1 VNADALNRN
10 PVVMIVM
17 ITFKEKQQN
26 PKGNARMLIGEHQG
40 VQRTCDRLK
49 LYVTWPGMFYDVQ
62 NYISKCKVW

>member
-49 LYVTWPGMFYDVQ
+49 LYVT
-62 NYISKCKVW
+62 